1 MSGVE
6 INKGPG
12 LRPHWIANPDQD
24 VLGPMIDLMFPEG
37 NDGRIPTAM
46 VTGSKGK
53 TTTCLMLARILEAA
67 GHITGLATTD
77 GVVIDGDWLLKK
89 DVAGA
94 GGAAMVLTDP
104 DVTAAVLET
113 ARGGLLKDGI
123 YLDRCDVAAFL
134 NVRPE
139 QIGID
144 GVETLEQ
151 MAEVKRKVVDT
162 AEKPVVLNLDDPL
175 TAALVPEFP
184 PEHVIG
190 FSMQEKA
197 PAVAELTARCG
208 AAVVLRLGN
217 AEEEII
223 FLSPGA
229 ETSVISAMQIP
240 VTMNGRHRGN
250 VANALAATGLAQGM
264 GIGWAEIA
272 AGLRACEMTRTGKPG
287 RMIFLPGLPFE
298 VLIEFS
304 ANAPAVEAIVA
315 ALGEKPDGQRR
326 LCVFAAP
333 GNRPAWDYQART
345 AALARGFDAFICH
358 EIPEKRAGREPGGI
372 AEDLRC
378 GLDAA
383 GVSADSAT
391 VALELDDALSIARDS
406 IRPGDFLA
414 ILGMPTTSLLAAFR
428 GVFGSAAGGDDAD
441 R

>member
-1 MSGVE
+1 
-6 INKGPG
+6 
-12 LRPHWIANPDQD
+12 
-24 VLGPMIDLMFPEG
+24 
-37 NDGRIPTAM
+37 
-46 VTGSKGK
+46 
-53 TTTCLMLARILEAA
+53 
-67 GHITGLATTD
+67 
-77 GVVIDGDWLLKK
+77 
-89 DVAGA
+89 
-94 GGAAMVLTDP
+94 
-104 DVTAAVLET
+104 
-113 ARGGLLKDGI
+113 
-123 YLDRCDVAAFL
+123 
-134 NVRPE
+134 
-139 QIGID
+139 
-144 GVETLEQ
+144 
-151 MAEVKRKVVDT
+151 
-162 AEKPVVLNLDDPL
+162 
-175 TAALVPEFP
+175 
-184 PEHVIG
+184 
-190 FSMQEKA
+190 MQEKA
-197 PAVAELTARCG
+197 PAVAELTARGG

-229 ETSVISAMQIP
+229 ETSVISATQIP

-272 AGLRACEMTRTGKPG
+272 AGLRACEMTRPGKPG

-345 AALARGFDAFICH
+345 AALTRGFDAFICY

-383 GVSADSAT
+383 GVFADSAT

-406 IRPGDFLA
+406 LRPDDFLA
-414 ILGMPTTSLLAAFR
+414 IVGMSTTSLLAAFR